1 MNVAGLVCWT
11 LVLICFCA
19 TYVPQIFKKNFL
31 GFDMLDSKIISAL
44 YVLSL
49 LANILFCLK

>member
-1 MNVAGLVCWT
+1 MNVFGLVTWT
-11 LVLICFCA
+11 IVLILFCA
-19 TYVPQIFKKNFL
+19 TYVPQLFKKDFF
-31 GFDMLDSKIISAL
+31 GFNAHDSKIITVL